1 MPKKGRKRKI
11 SAEGRDYD
19 EWEKTQILPDSLR
32 DEMESMW
39 ELPQIYHFLQLTKDV
54 LHISHLSMFEVER
67 MLLMPK
73 ASQQLANIMTCLL
86 SSPST
91 KSKQQEVP
99 PMPYKF
105 WTNILMQKLK
115 GWFKIYEAKQR
126 EPVKVFDALGI
137 ESEFWSVFPEAL
149 ELEGRDFE
157 SFNFRQRVWLLK
169 ALCDTAQHSRK
180 LIQEEIAKQPTESQ
194 FETVLGVDRY
204 GARYVYFPQFL
215 HNDLRVYR
223 HSMDNKILSSFKSK
237 NKTES
242 ENENSMESKSSESKS
257 SDAKQG
263 CKRPKKRRKSRWS
276 NGLTPKKT
284 SKRRVNELIDQTD
297 SNSNSNSNSNST
309 DGSFV
314 EGKTNSP
321 SLDGGSFNE
330 THETKGDVDDDNSN
344 LTNKTDNISPTSEE
358 QRKSSNT
365 SPILENSLNTSKT
378 DDEKLK
384 EISSVKVT
392 TDKSSQDLA
401 LDESL
406 QDSAIAESLRDS
418 MIDDKLQDST
428 IEDSQDSIKSNNSES
443 QMVDSKD
450 SKSDDEKLSEN
461 KQSENKSD
469 CETDGN
475 GDLLDTSTRRSE
487 RIKVKTENEEAEI
500 VADVCD
506 TEELTSIELRD
517 RLCRIPVTQTQDL
530 SISRF
535 QLVADSLESLRDII
549 ETITMDKGGD
559 GTRPTWEE
567 DLLKRMKILLNSMEN
582 VGPILEEATKK
593 AKNKLLQEWNDFE
606 NLTPDEQSSENWS
619 GSQGWC
625 LVSPERPSQ
634 SQTTA
639 KTTNEA
645 KSLDAT
651 LDDSKVDDNK
661 KENENNQQAEEAGEK
676 STNEVDIK
684 QEDGEEP
691 SSKKNKTSQEKEDNA
706 ETKRPVRSLRARGV
720 SSYIEHLFD
729 EDSSDEEYR
738 SKLSEANPIADVRV
752 AYIPSTSTATSE
764 SSKKSPTS
772 DFEEEEQSEDSDQ
785 DWCLPGTRKKKRK
798 RMSFGRR
805 FKTMQAIRTE
815 SEQIRRN
822 DQMVEAAGAQNL
834 RIEKVHTLGPDG
846 KVYELSVEDVVAPS
860 TPTVN
865 NTSPN
870 QTIYVNPPVGSVVAK
885 QNVAAYPQ
893 QQQTRNLQQQ
903 QQKQQWPRKVVGRYP
918 HTTMQ
923 QVQPPPM
930 PRMIRM
936 VPPRPGTVMGPR
948 GPNNAAQRPTM
959 GPRGPGGVTQ
969 RPRMNAQPRIIS
981 STTLSPNRPLPNQ
994 QNVTQQFNSRQ
1005 KQSYLHEAA
1014 SKRMPNN
1021 ALRPGQRMVP
1031 SQTKAGP
1038 ANQVPRRT
1046 PTKAGPPGRGAA
1058 RVATNNSATTLIVL
1072 SDSDEEIQ
1080 VVKTPS
1086 NNMQTPKAKTSPPVK
1101 KSYVDDTP
1109 VSVKK
1114 VLPPELLQRME
1125 DGGISIVPIK
1135 PAPKP
1140 PNPSST
1146 QIVVVV
1152 NETGSHYALVLP
1164 NGSKLILTP
1173 EQVAQIRESNGGK
1186 LVV

>member
-19 EWEKTQILPDSLR
+19 EWEKTKILPDSLR

-194 FETVLGVDRY
+194 FETVLGVDR
-204 GARYVYFPQFL
+204 
-215 HNDLRVYR
+215 
-223 HSMDNKILSSFKSK
+223 
-237 NKTES
+237 
-242 ENENSMESKSSESKS
+242 
-257 SDAKQG
+257 
-263 CKRPKKRRKSRWS
+263 
-276 NGLTPKKT
+276 
-284 SKRRVNELIDQTD
+284 
-297 SNSNSNSNSNST
+297 
-309 DGSFV
+309 
-314 EGKTNSP
+314 
-321 SLDGGSFNE
+321 
-330 THETKGDVDDDNSN
+330 
-344 LTNKTDNISPTSEE
+344 
-358 QRKSSNT
+358 
-365 SPILENSLNTSKT
+365 
-378 DDEKLK
+378 
-384 EISSVKVT
+384 
-392 TDKSSQDLA
+392 
-401 LDESL
+401 
-406 QDSAIAESLRDS
+406 
-418 MIDDKLQDST
+418 
-428 IEDSQDSIKSNNSES
+428 
-443 QMVDSKD
+443 
-450 SKSDDEKLSEN
+450 
-461 KQSENKSD
+461 
-469 CETDGN
+469 
-475 GDLLDTSTRRSE
+475 
-487 RIKVKTENEEAEI
+487 
-500 VADVCD
+500 
-506 TEELTSIELRD
+506 
-517 RLCRIPVTQTQDL
+517 
-530 SISRF
+530 
-535 QLVADSLESLRDII
+535 
-549 ETITMDKGGD
+549 
-559 GTRPTWEE
+559 
-567 DLLKRMKILLNSMEN
+567 
-582 VGPILEEATKK
+582 
-593 AKNKLLQEWNDFE
+593 
-606 NLTPDEQSSENWS
+606 TPDEQSSENWS

-625 LVSPERPSQ
+625 LISPERPSQ
-634 SQTTA
+634 SQTTVQTM
-639 KTTNEA
+639 KEV

-661 KENENNQQAEEAGEK
+661 KENENNQQVEETGEK

-691 SSKKNKTSQEKEDNA
+691 SSKKSKTSEEQEDKA

-752 AYIPSTSTATSE
+752 AYIPSTSAATSE

-885 QNVAAYPQ
+885 QTVAAYPQ

-903 QQKQQWPRKVVGRYP
+903 QQWPRKVMGRYP

-936 VPPRPGTVMGPR
+936 VPPQPGNVMGPR

-969 RPRMNAQPRIIS
+969 RPRMSAQPRIIS

-994 QNVTQQFNSRQ
+994 QNVTQQLNSRQ

-1046 PTKAGPPGRGAA
+1046 PTKAGPAGRGAA

-1086 NNMQTPKAKTSPPVK
+1086 NNTQTPKAKTSSSVK
-1101 KSYVDDTP
+1101 KSFVDDTP

-1140 PNPSST
+1140 ANPSST